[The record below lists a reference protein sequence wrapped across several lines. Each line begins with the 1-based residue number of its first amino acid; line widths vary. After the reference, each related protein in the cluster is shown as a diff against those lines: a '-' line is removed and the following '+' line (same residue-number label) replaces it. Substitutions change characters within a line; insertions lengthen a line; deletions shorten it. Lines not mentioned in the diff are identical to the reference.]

1 MTKKNEVGRREF
13 LKDMTLAGAMAAVV
27 PARPSPLPGM
37 SPGGLLQANR
47 GGDWVRFGHDLHN
60 TRFNSAEGQLGEMR
74 NRTARRRRQH
84 PRRESHLSKRPFRDL
99 HGGWLHRQCCER
111 EPVERQRRG

>member
-47 GGDWVRFGHDLHN
+47 GGRLGPIW
-60 TRFNSAEGQLGEMR
+60 TRLAQY
-74 NRTARRRRQH
+74 
-84 PRRESHLSKRPFRDL
+84 PF
-99 HGGWLHRQCCER
+99 
-111 EPVERQRRG
+111 